1 MTMERRNELFL
12 QAYRCALKGERLPIQ
27 EDVTGEEWT
36 AILDIARIHNLLPMI
51 FEAVYDQPGLKD
63 MPVAASCRGA
73 VRREV
78 FSQTMRTVEFLQLYG
93 KLRRAGVT
101 PLVVK
106 GMVCRNLYPLPDHR
120 PSGDEDVLIPPEQ
133 FETAHRV
140 MLGFG
145 MTTEE
150 PEENFESKYE
160 IPYRKAGSSL
170 YIELHK
176 HLFQPRSG
184 AYGHLNGY
192 FEGVH
197 DRAVEEKIQGAAIL
211 SMAPTDHLFYLICHA
226 FKHFLH
232 SGFGIRQV
240 SDINLY
246 ATHYGSRIDWAQV
259 LENCREIK
267 AEKFAAAMFRIG
279 ENYLVFDPVAACY
292 PHQWREILVD
302 EGPMLADLLA
312 AGVYGASDMSRK
324 HSSNIT
330 LTAVE
335 NQKQGKNASGGVLK
349 SLFPAA
355 KDLEGRYPY
364 LKKHRVLLP
373 VAWASRIITYGR
385 ETASGIGNSAGESI
399 RIGTE
404 RVALMKQYGI
414 LDE

>member
-1 MTMERRNELFL
+1 MKQSNELFL
-12 QAYRCALKGERLPIQ
+12 QAYRCALKGEQLPVR
-27 EDVTGEEWT
+27 EDVTGEEWA
-36 AILDIARIHNLLPMI
+36 AILDTARIHNLLPMI
-51 FEAVYDQPGLKD
+51 FEAVYAQPELQNA
-63 MPVAASCRGA
+63 PVAASCRGA

-78 FSQTMRTVEFLQLYG
+78 FSQTMRTAEFLQLYR
-93 KLRRAGVT
+93 KLRAAGVT

-133 FETAHRV
+133 FETAHKV
-140 MLGFG
+140 MLDFG
-145 MTTEE
+145 MIAGE

-160 IPYRKAGSSL
+160 IPYRKSGSSL

-176 HLFQPRSG
+176 YLFPPQSG
-184 AYGHLNGY
+184 AYGHLNRY

-197 DRAVEEKIQGAAIL
+197 DRAAEERIQGTAIL
-211 SMAPTDHLFYLICHA
+211 SMTPTDHLFYLICHA

-246 ATHYGSRIDWAQV
+246 ATRYGNSIDWAQV
-259 LENCREIK
+259 LQHCREIR
-267 AEKFAAAMFRIG
+267 AEKFAAALFRIG

-292 PHQWREILVD
+292 PEAWRAIVVD

-335 NQKQGKNASGGVLK
+335 NQKQGKDASGGVLR
-349 SLFPAA
+349 SLFPPANA
-355 KDLEGRYPY
+355 LENRYPY
-364 LKKHRVLLP
+364 LKKHRALLP
-373 VAWASRIITYGR
+373 VAWASRIIAYGR
-385 ETASGIGNSAGESI
+385 ETAAGAGNSAGESI

-404 RVALMKQYGI
+404 RVELMKQYGI

>member
-1 MTMERRNELFL
+1 MDKCKELFL
-12 QAYRCALKGERLPIQ
+12 TAFRCALKGEPMPPMP
-27 EDVTGEEWT
+27 EVTQAQWQQV
-36 AILDIARIHNLLPMI
+36 INQARIHNLLPMI
-51 FEAVYDQPGLKD
+51 FEAIYAQPGMQGTEL
-63 MPVAASCRGA
+63 AATCRSN

-78 FSQTMRTVEFLQLYG
+78 FSQTMRTGEFMKLYR
-93 KLRRAGVT
+93 KLRSAGVT

-106 GMVCRNLYPLPDHR
+106 GLVCRDLYPMPDHR

-133 FETAHRV
+133 FETAHDV
-140 MLGFG
+140 LLQFG
-145 MTTEE
+145 MVPGE

-160 IPYRKAGSSL
+160 IPYGKPGSSL

-176 HLFQPRSG
+176 HLFPPQSG
-184 AYGHLNGY
+184 AYGHLNRY

-197 DRAVEEKIQGAAIL
+197 SRAVEERIQGMPLL

-246 ATHYGSRIDWAQV
+246 ATRYGNRIDWQQV
-259 LENCREIK
+259 MEHCREIK
-267 AEKFAAAMFRIG
+267 AERFAVAMFRIG
-279 ENYLVFDPVAACY
+279 ENYLVFDPAAACY
-292 PHQWREILVD
+292 PEEWRSITVD
-302 EGPMLADLLA
+302 EGPMLEDLLA
-312 AGVYGASDMSRK
+312 AGVYGGSDMSRK

-364 LKKHRVLLP
+364 LKKHPGFLP
-373 VAWASRIITYGR
+373 VAWASRIITYSR
-385 ETASGIGNSAGESI
+385 ETASGTGNSAGESI
-399 RIGTE
+399 RIGNE
-404 RVALMKQYGI
+404 RVKLMKQYGI